1 MKAQKE
7 INKPEQNNFTSVGK
21 LTEKE
26 LLDGIKAAE
35 KGPFYTV
42 QESMNH
48 FEEWL
53 IKREDT
59 GSENFACT
67 FKHYQN

>member
-1 MKAQKE
+1 
-7 INKPEQNNFTSVGK
+7 
-21 LTEKE
+21 
-26 LLDGIKAAE
+26 LDGIKAAE

>member
-7 INKPEQNNFTSVGK
+7 INKPEQNNFTSGGK
-21 LTEKE
+21 LTKKE

-42 QESMNH
+42 QES
-48 FEEWL
+48 
-53 IKREDT
+53 
-59 GSENFACT
+59 
-67 FKHYQN
+67 